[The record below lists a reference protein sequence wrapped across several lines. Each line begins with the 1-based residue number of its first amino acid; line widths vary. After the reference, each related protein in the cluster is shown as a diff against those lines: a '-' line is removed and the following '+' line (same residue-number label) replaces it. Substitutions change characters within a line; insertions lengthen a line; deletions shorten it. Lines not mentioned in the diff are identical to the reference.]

1 METSMLVSRIK
12 SAFAHA
18 IMFRIY
24 LYIML
29 FLSIPLLGKF
39 LNVIFIF
46 NPFVLALV
54 ILSGGP
60 SQIET
65 SHLNLAIFLQ
75 YPVIGFI
82 WGAVRPVPVLLN
94 WQLFRTGLL
103 RFLVTFGVLAAL
115 GIITAFWA
123 LANDS

>member
-18 IMFRIY
+18 IMFHIY

-103 RFLVTFGVLAAL
+103 RFVVTFGVLAAL